1 MNTEFHIR
9 FLKRQQIDTAR
20 WDACI
25 TQSNNRL
32 IYAFHS
38 YLDTMTDGH
47 WDALI
52 WEDYRAV
59 MPLTWRRKYGITY
72 LAQPPFTQQTGIF
85 APETPPTHLILA
97 FLRAASGRYPFVEIF
112 LNYANPAA
120 SLETRNNFILPLD
133 KPYELLA
140 AAYTRHL
147 RRILRRVPAI
157 PLQYTSDV
165 PLDLALQTYEQL
177 YHHRIR
183 NTKHRD
189 FRNFAVLCYQYREK
203 EKLILRAVKDS
214 QSQWLAIAVLLRDA
228 NRLYLLQSTT
238 LPAGRERGAN
248 HFLVDRLIHEFSGQ
262 PMILDFEGSEHPGVA
277 RFYAAFGSILQ
288 PYFFYR
294 SNALPWPIR
303 LLKPPT
309 LMTGGLF

>member
-32 IYAFHS
+32 IYAFHP
-38 YLDTMTDGH
+38 YLDTMTDGR

-85 APETPPTHLILA
+85 APETPSIGLILA
-97 FLRAASGRYPFVEIF
+97 FLRAASSRYPFVEIF

-120 SLETRNNFILPLD
+120 GLEPRNNFILPLD

-140 AAYTRHL
+140 AAYTHHL
-147 RRILRRVPAI
+147 RRILRRVPTL
-157 PLQYTSDV
+157 PLQYTPDV
-165 PLDLALQTYEQL
+165 PLDHALQAYEQL
-177 YHHRIR
+177 YRHRIR
-183 NTKHRD
+183 NAKNRD
-189 FRNFAVLCYQYREK
+189 FRNFAALCYQYRKK
-203 EKLILRAVKDS
+203 EQLILRAVKDS

-228 NRLYLLQSTT
+228 HRLYLLQSTA

-294 SNALPWPIR
+294 SNTLPWPVR

-309 LMTGGLF
+309 RMTNG